1 MKNVE
6 NTYKERI
13 TNLKNLLNNFERD
26 KKISKNNGKKYL
38 KKINKTNSLIEKI
51 QIYQIKL
58 KLRNDTKSQR

>member
-38 KKINKTNSLIEKI
+38 KKNK
-51 QIYQIKL
+51 
-58 KLRNDTKSQR
+58 